1 MPGSAPS
8 HIRSRR
14 SALALLFALCAPSLA
29 AQQHPPTTA
38 PDSLRAEVRRLVALV
53 DSLRAEVARMKGAGV
68 SAAPAQAQEED
79 ALAKLRAAAAAA
91 AGGAGASAAP
101 PPEKPVEP
109 QEFVGR
115 QRSLQALNPEISVTG
130 DLFGQVIK
138 GSTDTE
144 NFFAREF
151 EIAIQSNLDPFSRA
165 KVFITRHA
173 PGGEITPFETG
184 LDGGEGTALNVEE
197 GYMEGVKLPLNVG
210 LKVGL
215 FHQQFGMLNRW
226 HSHAYPFQ
234 SRDLPNLAFFGEEP
248 LAGTGV
254 SVHYL
259 APFGGGGAGTYEATV
274 EVTRSEN
281 ELLWGTSD
289 RPSVLV
295 NVNGFWQLSAS
306 TDLNLAL
313 TRVNA
318 SYEDTDNLFDRVV
331 YGGEV
336 AFTWRPPSRASYR
349 GLNFHG
355 GVKVVDGL
363 VGLDGSRA
371 PGGRNRAKGLWTMA
385 ELRLG
390 YSWLAGARYDWTE
403 DPHDPTQTST
413 LLAPTLTWWQSEFV
427 RVRAEYDVLGRSFMD
442 GRDGRLFIQVTF
454 SMGPHKHETY

>member
-1 MPGSAPS
+1 MPRTAPN
-8 HIRSRR
+8 HRR
-14 SALALLFALCAPSLA
+14 RRRGALAVLVALCAPPLA
-29 AQQHPPTTA
+29 AQQQPPAA
-38 PDSLRAEVRRLVALV
+38 PDSLRLEVQRLAALV
-53 DSLRAEVARMKGAGV
+53 DSLRAEVARLQAAGV
-68 SAAPAQAQEED
+68 TAAPAQAQEQD

-91 AGGAGASAAP
+91 ASAGGGGVKPPAEKAA
-101 PPEKPVEP
+101 EP

-138 GSTDTE
+138 GRTNHED
-144 NFFAREF
+144 FFAREF

-165 KVFITRHA
+165 KIFITRHA
-173 PGGEITPFETG
+173 PGGEITPFDTG
-184 LDGGEGTALNVEE
+184 LSGEEGTALNVEE
-197 GYMEGVKLPLNVG
+197 GYMEWVKLPLNLG

-248 LAGTGV
+248 LAGTGL
-254 SVHYL
+254 SLHYL

-274 EVTRSEN
+274 EVTRSQN

-295 NVNGFWQLSAS
+295 NLNGFWQLSAS
-306 TDLNLAL
+306 SDLNVAL

-318 SYEDTDNLFDRVV
+318 SYEDVDNLFDRVV

-349 GLNFHG
+349 GFNFHG

-363 VGLDGSRA
+363 VALDGTRS
-371 PGGRNRAKGLWTMA
+371 PGGKDQAKGYWTMA

-403 DPHDPTQTST
+403 NPHDPKQTST

-427 RVRAEYDVLGRSFMD
+427 RVRAEYDLLGRSFMD
-442 GRDGRLFIQVTF
+442 GHDGRLFLQVTF

>member
-1 MPGSAPS
+1 MPRAAQYRAWRRLSA
-8 HIRSRR
+8 
-14 SALALLFALCAPSLA
+14 SALLLALCAPSLA
-29 AQQHPPTTA
+29 AQQNPPAT
-38 PDSLRAEVRRLVALV
+38 PDSLRLEVQRLAALV
-53 DSLRAEVARMKGAGV
+53 DSLRSEVARLKAAGV
-68 SAAPAQAQEED
+68 SAAPAQAQEQD

-91 AGGAGASAAP
+91 ASGGGAGGATPTEKAAG
-101 PPEKPVEP
+101 P

-130 DLFGQVIK
+130 DLFGQVIR

-184 LDGGEGTALNVEE
+184 LEGEEGTALNVEE
-197 GYMEGVKLPLNVG
+197 GYMEWVKLPLNLG

-254 SVHYL
+254 SLHYL
-259 APFGGGGAGTYEATV
+259 APFGGGGAGTYEATF

-281 ELLWGTSD
+281 ELLWGTSA

-306 TDLNLAL
+306 TDLNVAL

-318 SYEDTDNLFDRVV
+318 SYEDSDNLFDRVV
-331 YGGEV
+331 YGGEA
-336 AFTWRPPSRASYR
+336 AFTWRPPAQASYR
-349 GLNFHG
+349 GFNFHG
-355 GVKVVDGL
+355 GVKLVDGL
-363 VGLDGSRA
+363 VGLDGSRS
-371 PGGRNRAKGLWTMA
+371 PGGKDRAKGYWTMA

-403 DPHDPTQTST
+403 DPHDPSRTST
-413 LLAPTLTWWQSEFV
+413 LFAPTLTWWQSEFV
-427 RVRAEYDVLGRSFMD
+427 RVRAEYDLLGRSFMD
-442 GRDGRLFIQVTF
+442 GHDGRFFVQVTF

>member
-1 MPGSAPS
+1 MPSVVCGVLRAGIGGLLILAGAASGQ
-8 HIRSRR
+8 
-14 SALALLFALCAPSLA
+14 ALK
-29 AQQHPPTTA
+29 AQQVPVVP
-38 PDSLRAEVRRLVALV
+38 PDSVRMELQRLVALV
-53 DSLRAEVARMKGAGV
+53 DSLRVEVARLQRAGV
-68 SAAPAQAQEED
+68 STAPARAQEED

-91 AGGAGASAAP
+91 ANAGGTGAAP
-101 PPEKPVEP
+101 APGKAAEP

-130 DLFGQVIK
+130 DLFGQVVK
-138 GSTDTE
+138 GNTDTE

-151 EIAIQSNLDPFSRA
+151 ELAIQSNLDPFSRA

-184 LDGGEGTALNVEE
+184 LAGEEGTALNVEE
-197 GYMEGVKLPLNVG
+197 GYMEWVKLPLNLG
-210 LKVGL
+210 LKMGL

-234 SRDLPNLAFFGEEP
+234 SRDLTNLAFFGEEP
-248 LAGTGV
+248 LAGTGL
-254 SVHYL
+254 SLHYL
-259 APFGGGGAGTYEATV
+259 APFGGGGTGTYEATV

-281 ELLWGTSD
+281 EMLWGTSD
-289 RPSVLV
+289 RPSVLM
-295 NVNGFWQLSAS
+295 NANGFWQLSPSA
-306 TDLNLAL
+306 DLNLAV

-318 SYEDTDNLFDRVV
+318 SYEDDANLFDRTV

-336 AFTWRPPSRASYR
+336 AFTWRPPSRGSYR
-349 GLNFHG
+349 GFTFHG

-363 VGLDGSRA
+363 VGLDGSRS
-371 PGGRNRAKGLWTMA
+371 PGGKDRAKGAWSMA

-403 DPHDPTQTST
+403 DPHDPTQTAT
-413 LLAPTLTWWQSEFV
+413 LFAPTLTWWESEFV
-427 RVRAEYDVLGRSFMD
+427 RVRAEYDLLGRSFMD
-442 GRDGRLFIQVTF
+442 GRDGRLFVQVTF